1 MAQPNTTDRLYYFAR
16 RKDTGMAGVWFTHCA
31 SKRDQCS
38 IACRLLHKA
47 NSAGHP
53 VRHKPNCDALDVHF
67 PVGFLEDNFK
77 ATVKEYCTGWDIS
90 IAADLT
96 MAVLRENGVHN
107 IERLP

>member
-1 MAQPNTTDRLYYFAR
+1 MAQSNTTDRLYYFAR

-31 SKRDQCS
+31 SLEMQRQ
-38 IACRLLHKA
+38 IAYTMERLGKQRH
-47 NSAGHP
+47 SAIRFSVDP
-53 VRHKPNCDALDVHF
+53 MQTHF
-67 PVGFLEDNFK
+67 PVGFLADNFV
-77 ATVKEYCTGWDIS
+77 AVVKEQCKLHDVS

>member
-1 MAQPNTTDRLYYFAR
+1 MAQSNTTDRLYYFAR

-31 SKRDQCS
+31 PKCDQS
-38 IACRLLHKA
+38 NIACRLLHKA
-47 NSAGHP
+47 HTGGHT
-53 VRHKPNCDALDVHF
+53 VRHKSSCDALDAHF
-67 PVGFLEDNFK
+67 PVGFLEDNFV
-77 ATVKEYCTGWDIS
+77 ATVKEFCKGWDIS